1 MKRDVNRKYFL
12 RVSYLEIYNEK
23 LKDLLLG
30 ANGVQGDQKLD
41 KNRPG
46 GGLSI
51 YDHPVLGP
59 SVKNLLRSPSLAS
72 TNFMN

>member
-12 RVSYLEIYNEK
+12 RVSHLEIYNEK

-41 KNRPG
+41 KTGLGVAFPFMITRPAV
-46 GGLSI
+46 SQESHRVPI
-51 YDHPVLGP
+51 
-59 SVKNLLRSPSLAS
+59 LAS

>member
-12 RVSYLEIYNEK
+12 RVSYLKSTMKIEGS
-23 LKDLLLG
+23 LLG

-41 KNRPG
+41 KTGLGVAFHGTGPRPC
-46 GGLSI
+46 
-51 YDHPVLGP
+51 
-59 SVKNLLRSPSLAS
+59 VKNLTGSSSLAS